1 MCFEEVQAVNK
12 TDYKDMWVFI
22 ERDGD
27 SVLPVSLELCSETRR
42 LCDASGEKLVAVIV
56 GSISD
61 GELQRV
67 LDCGVDKIIHVT
79 GTGYD
84 YFNNDAYT
92 NLFTVLCRK
101 YQPTAVMVG
110 GTINGRDFA
119 PRFAA
124 RLGTGC
130 TSDATELVWDP
141 KTTDIEFVE
150 PAVGGKMMAVITVPV
165 ARPQVGTIRP
175 GTFKCVPCGAR
186 AHEVIEEH
194 IDFPVADI
202 RTEILDFRADDLDES
217 LNIADADVIVCVG
230 NAIKGADALPR
241 YRRLAERLGGKLAC
255 TRPVFDRGVLPFKLV
270 IGQSGAVVK
279 PKLLLSF
286 GVSGAVNHVT
296 GFSDADVVVAV
307 NTDPEAAIFNYC
319 TYGIVGDM
327 DEVCEAMLAK
337 LGA

>member
-1 MCFEEVQAVNK
+1 MNK

-79 GTGYD
+79 GTG
-84 YFNNDAYT
+84 
-92 NLFTVLCRK
+92 
-101 YQPTAVMVG
+101 
-110 GTINGRDFA
+110 
-119 PRFAA
+119 
-124 RLGTGC
+124 
-130 TSDATELVWDP
+130 
-141 KTTDIEFVE
+141 
-150 PAVGGKMMAVITVPV
+150 
-165 ARPQVGTIRP
+165 
-175 GTFKCVPCGAR
+175 
-186 AHEVIEEH
+186 
-194 IDFPVADI
+194 
-202 RTEILDFRADDLDES
+202 
-217 LNIADADVIVCVG
+217 
-230 NAIKGADALPR
+230 
-241 YRRLAERLGGKLAC
+241 
-255 TRPVFDRGVLPFKLV
+255 
-270 IGQSGAVVK
+270 
-279 PKLLLSF
+279 
-286 GVSGAVNHVT
+286 
-296 GFSDADVVVAV
+296 FSDADVVVAV